1 MSSAT
6 NKMKYVWGLGYDIEL
21 AYVKE
26 KVTPMVTLFDGGAQ
40 NGKEEK

>member
-1 MSSAT
+1 
-6 NKMKYVWGLGYDIEL
+6 MKCVWGLGYDIEL
-21 AYVKE
+21 TYVK

>member
-1 MSSAT
+1 
-6 NKMKYVWGLGYDIEL
+6 MKYVWGLGYDIEL